1 MPHLEKYSGQSS
13 RHECPKCHDKKSFTY
28 YLGDDGEPI
37 SPICG
42 KCDHENNCG
51 YHYTPKQFYND
62 NPNQRPKMT
71 NNFKQ
76 TIQAQAPKPPCSIP
90 FRYVK
95 RMASYQSAFCR
106 FLYGLFGADILAYLM
121 ALYAM
126 GATDRKI
133 IFWQIDISG
142 KVRTGKIM
150 AYKNDGHRNKE
161 RFPNWVHSVLGKQG
175 LLGKD
180 WELSQCLFGEHLLS
194 WKMNKGKTVAIVESE
209 KTALICAA
217 VWPQFVWLATGGK
230 NNLQPEKLK
239 VLEGRKIILY
249 PDTDT
254 KGLDDPQSTFNQ
266 WSTKAKALP
275 ESCQY
280 KVSDL
285 LEKQATPDQKAKG
298 IDIADWIVD
307 EIQSERL
314 KPHLTN
320 EMAAIL
326 LAERNPIVGKMISEL
341 DLNPDR

>member
-1 MPHLEKYSGQSS
+1 
-13 RHECPKCHDKKSFTY
+13 
-28 YLGDDGEPI
+28 
-37 SPICG
+37 
-42 KCDHENNCG
+42 
-51 YHYTPKQFYND
+51 
-62 NPNQRPKMT
+62 
-71 NNFKQ
+71 
-76 TIQAQAPKPPCSIP
+76 
-90 FRYVK
+90 
-95 RMASYQSAFCR
+95 MASYKSAFCF

-126 GATDRKI
+126 GATDRQI

-142 KVRTGKIM
+142 NVRTGKIM
-150 AYKNDGHRNKE
+150 TYNSDGHRSKE
-161 RFPNWVHSVLGKQG
+161 RFPNWVHSVLKKQG
-175 LLGKD
+175 LLGNG
-180 WELSQCLFGEHLLS
+180 WELSQCLFGEHLLK
-194 WKMNKGKTVAIVESE
+194 WEMNKGKTVAIVESE

-239 VLEGRKIILY
+239 VLEGRKVILF

-254 KGLDDPQSTFNQ
+254 KGLDDPNSTFNQ
-266 WSTKAKALP
+266 WNAKAKALP

-326 LAERNPIVGKMISEL
+326 LAERNPIVGKLISEL